1 MAAKKQAAPAPKT
14 KEPSIEFELDDE
26 AHYRVTMLRRVELNR
41 SVTLRKG
48 STPTLKGRVIKEVID
63 DVTDIQPIAS

>member
-1 MAAKKQAAPAPKT
+1 MATKKQVPVAP
-14 KEPSIEFELDDE
+14 EYDDE

-48 STPTLKGRVIKEVID
+48 STPMLKGRILKEVID
-63 DVTDIQPIAS
+63 DVTDIQPVAS